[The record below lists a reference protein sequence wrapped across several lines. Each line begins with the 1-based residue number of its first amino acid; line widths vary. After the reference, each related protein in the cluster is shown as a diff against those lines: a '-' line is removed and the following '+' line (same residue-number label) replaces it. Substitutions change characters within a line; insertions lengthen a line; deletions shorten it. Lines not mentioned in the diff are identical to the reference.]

1 MKGKLM
7 KIQLK
12 QTSSM
17 KIPIRNSTRFVTMK
31 TRVVLIYASVGLLF
45 LLGGAQ
51 LRADIIVRV
60 SVKFILKPDGT
71 RPADGNIGTTAG
83 FDAEI
88 ARGNLILAAT
98 GRGYSLQVVEYVD
111 IRPPV
116 PGGQPSDYWYNLDAR
131 SNRQNI
137 ENAALGDQATWR
149 WNGSAINIYVNNSS
163 SGQCSFPGTG
173 GAITLG
179 NDIGTGTVLHEVG
192 HFFNLRH
199 THAGDYGDNPN
210 PPTFAASDLR
220 DGDGLAETA
229 NDNPNISNHDQLCQA
244 LFGHVYSAAT
254 TGERS
259 VVDSAF
265 ENVMSYHNENTLLL
279 DQMDIW
285 TDNASS
291 SRIGVCTGR
300 TRFVD
305 RNCGTIISDGSSGCG
320 IFSGPYRTVG
330 GGVGAAN
337 NGDIVMIRP
346 GTYVEPMTINK
357 AVTLRSTRGWATI
370 GNPN

>member
-1 MKGKLM
+1 MKGRSM
-7 KIQLK
+7 KFQLK
-12 QTSSM
+12 QTPSM
-17 KIPIRNSTRFVTMK
+17 QIPIRDSARFVTMK

-51 LRADIIVRV
+51 LRADITVRV

-71 RPADGNIGTTAG
+71 RPAAGSIGTTAG

-88 ARGNLILAAT
+88 TRGNLILAAT
-98 GRGYSLQVVEYVD
+98 GRGYRLQVVEYLD

-131 SNRQNI
+131 SNRAFI
-137 ENAALGDQATWR
+137 EGAATGDQATWR
-149 WNGSAINIYVNNSS
+149 WNANSINIYVNNSS
-163 SGQCSFPGTG
+163 SGQCSFVGTG

-192 HFFNLRH
+192 HFFNLQH

-210 PPTFAASDLR
+210 TPPYAASDLR

-229 NDNPNISNHDQLCQA
+229 NDNPNISNHDQLSQA

-254 TGERS
+254 TGEKS
-259 VVDSAF
+259 VVDSAY
-265 ENVMSYHNENTLLL
+265 ENVMSYHNENTLLS

-285 TDNASS
+285 TSNASS
-291 SRIGVCTGR
+291 ARRGFCTGR
-300 TRFVD
+300 TWLVD
-305 RNCGTIISDGSSGCG
+305 RNNGCLFHDGSMSCSF
-320 IFSGPYRTVG
+320 FSGAYSVVRD
-330 GGVGAAN
+330 GVSSAQS
-337 NGDIVMIRP
+337 GDIVLIRP
-346 GTYVEPMTINK
+346 GNYNEPMTINK
-357 AVTLRSTRGWATI
+357 AVTLRSTRGSATI
-370 GNPN
+370 GLP

>member
-1 MKGKLM
+1 MKGKWM
-7 KIQLK
+7 KFQRK

-17 KIPIRNSTRFVTMK
+17 QIPVRNSTRFVTMK
-31 TRVVLIYASVGLLF
+31 THVVLTYASVGLLF

-51 LRADIIVRV
+51 LRADITVRV
-60 SVKFILKPDGT
+60 SVKYILKPDGT
-71 RPADGNIGTTAG
+71 RPADGSIGTTAG

-88 ARGNLILAAT
+88 TRGNQILATT
-98 GRGYSLQVVEYVD
+98 GRGYSLQVVEYID

-131 SNRQNI
+131 SNRALM
-137 ENAALGDQATWR
+137 EGAATADQATWR
-149 WNGSAINIYVNNSS
+149 WNANSINIYVNNSS
-163 SGQCSFPGTG
+163 SGQCSFVGAG

-179 NDIGTGTVLHEVG
+179 NDIGTGTVLHETG
-192 HFFNLRH
+192 HFFNLKH
-199 THAGDYGDNPN
+199 THAGDYGDNPST
-210 PPTFAASDLR
+210 PPFAASDLH

-229 NDNPNISNHDQLCQA
+229 NDNPNISNHDQLSQA

-254 TGERS
+254 AGEKS
-259 VVDSAF
+259 VVDSAY
-265 ENVMSYHNENTLLL
+265 ENVMSYHNENTLLS

-285 TDNASS
+285 CDNASAG
-291 SRIGVCTGR
+291 RRGFCTGR
-300 TRFVD
+300 TWFVD

-330 GGVGAAN
+330 GGVGTAN
-337 NGDIVMIRP
+337 NGDIVLIRP

-357 AVTLRSTRGWATI
+357 AVTLRATRGSATI
-370 GNPN
+370 GQP